1 MVQGADDLESGGS
14 SDPIAS
20 TPEARPLYRSSYP
33 PPPSRPTASAP
44 FNSAPRSSE
53 PPTSTVDGRR
63 RLSRIPFLPFVPAVV
78 LLLSAIV
85 AFSIVAIGV
94 SELKRQSDEAAS
106 LRARIL
112 SQTLAARIRATSSD
126 DRQHV
131 IERAASRSGAELLL
145 VTQDGYVRVDGS
157 LGAPSSESLIG
168 LLIEGE
174 GETQTQM
181 GRVRFSATPLGAPLG
196 DLVLVSFVRA
206 PETPYATGSLISS
219 VAFLTALLVG
229 IALAVG
235 YALARDVVQDVEF
248 TGARVAEMAIF
259 GAEPSGRLIP
269 VRSAD
274 QVGLLTSAFNVL
286 VERFAAAEHA
296 YRQDL
301 ATAQAHDRD
310 RSAFLAALSHEL
322 RTPLNA
328 VLGFADVLLA
338 EVDGPLSEE
347 ARENLEIVR
356 KSGDHLRAL
365 IDDILDLSGLESGE
379 FQLSRGNV
387 DLFNVAS
394 QVVREARA
402 TISNKPVELRLIGGS
417 SSVWADERRLRQI
430 IGNLVGNA
438 VKFTREGFVEVAV
451 EAHADVSRLTVLD
464 TGPGI
469 APDMQSAIFEEFQ
482 QAGDLR
488 TRRAG
493 SGLGLAITRRLVA
506 MHGGVIELESRLG
519 EGSRFTVTLPASSEL
534 APRSAPLH
542 EVPE

>member
-1 MVQGADDLESGGS
+1 MVHGVDDLESGGS
-14 SDPIAS
+14 SDPVAS
-20 TPEARPLYRSSYP
+20 SSESRPLMRSSYP
-33 PPPSRPTASAP
+33 PPSRPGDSQP
-44 FNSAPRSSE
+44 FSSRPRVSE
-53 PPTSTVDGRR
+53 PPPSQTGRLQ
-63 RLSRIPFLPFVPAVV
+63 RLSRIPFLPFVPVV
-78 LLLSAIV
+78 VFVLSAIV
-85 AFSIVAIGV
+85 AVSIVLLGV
-94 SELKRQSDEAAS
+94 GELKAQSDDAAS
-106 LRARIL
+106 MRARIL
-112 SQTLAARIRATSSD
+112 SQTLAARLRATSLE

-145 VTQDGYVRVDGS
+145 VTQDGVVRVDGS
-157 LGAPSSESLIG
+157 LGAPSTERLID
-168 LLIEGE
+168 LLVEGE
-174 GETQTQM
+174 GETNSQM
-181 GRVRFSATPLGAPLG
+181 GRVRFSATPLGPPLG
-196 DLVLVSFVRA
+196 HLTLVSFVRA

-219 VAFLTALLVG
+219 VAFLTVLLVG

-235 YALARDVVQDVEF
+235 FALARDVVQDVEF
-248 TGARVAEMAIF
+248 TGERVAEMAMF

-379 FQLSRGNV
+379 FQLTRGNV
-387 DLFNVAS
+387 DLFGVAS

-402 TISNKPVELRLIGGS
+402 TISHKPLKLSLLGES
-417 SSVWADERRLRQI
+417 SIVWADERRVRQI

-438 VKFTREGFVEVAV
+438 VKFTREGSVEVSVAP
-451 EAHADVSRLTVLD
+451 HGNVSRVTVKD

-469 APDMQSAIFEEFQ
+469 APEMQSAIFEEFQ
-482 QAGDLR
+482 QAGDLHA
-488 TRRAG
+488 RRAG

-506 MHGGVIELESRLG
+506 MHGGLIELESRLG
-519 EGSRFTVTLPASSEL
+519 EGSRFTVTLPASSEV
-534 APRSAPLH
+534 APRSAPAH
-542 EVPE
+542 EAPE

>member
-1 MVQGADDLESGGS
+1 MVQSADDLESGAS
-14 SDPIAS
+14 SDPVAS
-20 TPEARPLYRSSYP
+20 TPVARQVMRSSYP
-33 PPPSRPTASAP
+33 PPPSQPATSTP
-44 FNSAPRSSE
+44 FNSSPLSE
-53 PPTSTVDGRR
+53 PPQSLNGRRR
-63 RLSRIPFLPFVPAVV
+63 RLSRIPFLPFVPAAVLVLSTIVAVSIV
-78 LLLSAIV
+78 LL
-85 AFSIVAIGV
+85 GV
-94 SELKRQSDEAAS
+94 SALKSQSDEAAS
-106 LRARIL
+106 LRAHIL
-112 SQTLAARIRATSSD
+112 SETLAARLRATSTE

-145 VTQDGYVRVDGS
+145 VTQDGVVRVDGS
-157 LGAPSSESLIG
+157 LGAPSPEHVIG
-168 LLIEGE
+168 LLIEGQ
-174 GETQTQM
+174 GETHTQM
-181 GRVRFSATPLGAPLG
+181 GRVRFSATPLGSPLG
-196 DLVLVSFVRA
+196 HLTLLSFVRA

-219 VAFLTALLVG
+219 VAFLTVLLVG
-229 IALAVG
+229 IAIAVG
-235 YALARDVVQDVEF
+235 FGLARDVVQDVEF
-248 TGARVAEMAIF
+248 TGQRVAEMAMF

-286 VERFAAAEHA
+286 VDRFAAAEHA

-387 DLFNVAS
+387 DLYGVAA

-402 TISNKPVELRLIGGS
+402 TLGGKRIELQLLGS
-417 SSVWADERRLRQI
+417 TSVVWADERRVRQI

-438 VKFTREGFVEVAV
+438 VKFTREGFVEVSVASHGSTSHVAV
-451 EAHADVSRLTVLD
+451 KD

-469 APDMQSAIFEEFQ
+469 AAEMQSAIFEEFQ
-482 QAGDLR
+482 QAGDLHA
-488 TRRAG
+488 RRAG

-506 MHGGVIELESRLG
+506 MHGGQIELESRLG
-519 EGSRFTVTLPASSEL
+519 EGSRFTVTLPASADVAS
-534 APRSAPLH
+534 RSAPLN

>member
-1 MVQGADDLESGGS
+1 TPFNSR
-14 SDPIAS
+14 PRAS
-20 TPEARPLYRSSYP
+20 E
-33 PPPSRPTASAP
+33 PPPSHGVR
-44 FNSAPRSSE
+44 
-53 PPTSTVDGRR
+53 RR
-63 RLSRIPFLPFVPAVV
+63 RLSRIPFLPFVPAAV
-78 LLLSAIV
+78 LVLSAIV
-85 AFSIVAIGV
+85 AVSIVLLGV
-94 SELKRQSDEAAS
+94 SALKSQSDEAAS

-112 SQTLAARIRATSSD
+112 SQTLAARLRATSSE

-145 VTQDGYVRVDGS
+145 VTQDGVVRVDGS
-157 LGAPSSESLIG
+157 LGAPSSTQLVE
-168 LLIEGE
+168 LLIENE
-174 GETQTQM
+174 GETHTQM
-181 GRVRFSATPLGAPLG
+181 GRVRFSATPLGPPLG
-196 DLVLVSFVRA
+196 HLTLLTFVRA
-206 PETPYATGSLISS
+206 PETPYAAGSLISS
-219 VAFLTALLVG
+219 VAFLTVLLVG
-229 IALAVG
+229 IAIAVG
-235 YALARDVVQDVEF
+235 FGLARDVVQDVEF
-248 TGARVAEMAIF
+248 TGKRVAEMAMF

-286 VERFAAAEHA
+286 VDRFAAAEHA

-387 DLFNVAS
+387 DLYGVAA

-402 TISNKPVELRLIGGS
+402 TLGGKRIELRLLGRTSI
-417 SSVWADERRLRQI
+417 VWADERRIRQI

-438 VKFTREGFVEVAV
+438 VKFTREGFVEVSV
-451 EAHADVSRLTVLD
+451 VNHGPRSHVSVKD

-469 APDMQSAIFEEFQ
+469 APEMQSAIFEEFQ
-482 QAGDLR
+482 QAGDLHA
-488 TRRAG
+488 RRAG

-506 MHGGVIELESRLG
+506 MHGGEIELESRLG
-519 EGSRFTVTLPASSEL
+519 EGSLFTVKLPASADV

>member
-1 MVQGADDLESGGS
+1 MAQRAEDLDGEGS
-14 SDPIAS
+14 SNPLAS
-20 TPEARPLYRSSYP
+20 RPESRPLLRSSYP
-33 PPPSRPTASAP
+33 PPSSRPASSQT
-44 FNSAPRSSE
+44 FNSRPRASE
-53 PPTSTVDGRR
+53 PPPSTNTRRR
-63 RLSRIPFLPFVPAVV
+63 RLNRIPFLPFVPAAVFV
-78 LLLSAIV
+78 LSAIV
-85 AFSIVAIGV
+85 AVSIVLLGV
-94 SELKRQSDEAAS
+94 SALKSQSDEAAS

-112 SQTLAARIRATSSD
+112 SRTLAARLRATSVE
-126 DRQHV
+126 DRHHV

-145 VTQDGYVRVDGS
+145 VSQDGVVRVDGS
-157 LGAPSSESLIG
+157 LGAPPAPRLIG
-168 LLIEGE
+168 LLVEGE
-174 GETQTQM
+174 GETQTHM
-181 GRVRFSATPLGAPLG
+181 GRVRFSATPLGPPLG
-196 DLVLVSFVRA
+196 HLTLVTFVRA

-219 VAFLTALLVG
+219 VAFLTVLLGG
-229 IALAVG
+229 IAIAVG
-235 YALARDVVQDVEF
+235 FGLARDVVQDVEF
-248 TGARVAEMAIF
+248 TGKRVAEMALF

-394 QVVREARA
+394 QVVREASA
-402 TISNKPVELRLIGGS
+402 TLAGKRLELRLVGEASMI
-417 SSVWADERRLRQI
+417 WADERRVRQI
-430 IGNLVGNA
+430 IGNLVSNA
-438 VKFTREGFVEVAV
+438 VKFTREGFVEVRV
-451 EAHADVSRLTVLD
+451 EPLGIASRISVQD

-482 QAGDLR
+482 QAGDLQA
-488 TRRAG
+488 RRAG

-506 MHGGVIELESRLG
+506 LHGGTIELESRLG
-519 EGSRFTVTLPASSEL
+519 EGSCFTVTLPASSDV
-534 APRSAPLH
+534 APRSARAH
-542 EVPE
+542 EVLE